1 LFVEEIAGDNKEVLA
16 ETEFAKIE
24 FVEFCVLKFV

>member
-1 LFVEEIAGDNKEVLA
+1 LFVEEIAEDDKAVLA
-16 ETEFAKIE
+16 TKFAKIE